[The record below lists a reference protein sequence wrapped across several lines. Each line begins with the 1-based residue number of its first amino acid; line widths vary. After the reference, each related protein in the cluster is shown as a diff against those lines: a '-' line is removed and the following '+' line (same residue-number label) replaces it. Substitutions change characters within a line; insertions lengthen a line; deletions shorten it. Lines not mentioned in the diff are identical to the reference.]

1 MAVPVIWM
9 MLPGMLFFS
18 IGRTPQAYLAA
29 TDRLRQVIVAT
40 AGGVATCLIALF
52 VLTPRFGA
60 AGAGAADSIGY
71 LTFTALVLGRHR
83 LTAPARL
90 ARHGAGQ
97 SARATIR
104 RMQDPLRSAL
114 AQVTAKGLAQTAGF
128 VLVALATG
136 YAPTHLRLMVSIAA
150 VVIILAWPDTGLILL
165 AVTLPLSQ
173 TDFGASMISSKDQ
186 VSLLLACLI
195 GRAITGHARRPGGWA
210 AVAAVSLAG
219 YVLCHCN
226 WPTEAPTQA
235 RTGVPCCC
243 SRPHCCACLSLRTAI
258 RRHGG
263 HS

>member
-1 MAVPVIWM
+1 

-71 LTFTALVLGRHR
+71 LTFTALVLGRRR

-90 ARHGAGQ
+90 ARYGAGQ
-97 SARATIR
+97 SARVSIR
-104 RMQDPLRSAL
+104 RTQDALRMARSPRL
-114 AQVTAKGLAQTAGF
+114 PRRVWAQTAAF
-128 VLVALATG
+128 VLVALAAG
-136 YAPTHLRLMVSIAA
+136 YAPMHLRLMVSLAA

-173 TDFGASMISSKDQ
+173 TGFGACHDLEQGPGEPALGLPDRPGYHRSRQ
-186 VSLLLACLI
+186 A
-195 GRAITGHARRPGGWA
+195 ARRGNRPWRRSRLWA
-210 AVAAVSLAG
+210 MCC
-219 YVLCHCN
+219 CHCN
-226 WPTEAPTQA
+226 WPGDDNAGADWRTVLLLRCPIAVRA
-235 RTGVPCCC
+235 RPCGP
-243 SRPHCCACLSLRTAI
+243 RWPDN
-258 RRHGG
+258 GG